1 MTPGAAGKARLIELD
16 EAFKELPG
24 GKQVTVQFNPE
35 SLKLA
40 FANQVQ
46 TPPATGAGSGAGGG
60 GGGTADQG
68 AGTAGQQFLGSGTTK
83 LSVQLWFDAN
93 AAADSGERVDD
104 VRRLTQ
110 EVVYFITGKKSQRD
124 PTRFIPPG
132 VRFAWGSFLFEG
144 LIESIEETIDFFS
157 PDGRPLRAS
166 MQLGLTQ
173 QNILVASFGQNARP
187 PGVPAGPGSS
197 PLAAAAAG
205 STLQGMAAAVG
216 VGVGFGASAGAG
228 SGAGAGGG
236 GGGASWQS
244 IATANGI
251 DNPRALVPGQ
261 LIDLNA
267 RAPRSLF

>member
-1 MTPGAAGKARLIELD
+1 MTPGAAAKARLIELD
-16 EAFKELPG
+16 ETFKELSG

-35 SLKLA
+35 SLKLS

-46 TPPATGAGSGAGGG
+46 TPPTSGTAAGGG
-60 GGGTADQG
+60 SGGGTGDQG
-68 AGTAGQQFLGSGTTK
+68 AGTAGQQFVGSGTTK

-157 PDGRPLRAS
+157 PDGHPLRAS

-173 QNILVASFGQNARP
+173 QNILVASFGDAARP
-187 PGVPAGPGSS
+187 PGVPAGPGLS

-205 STLQGMAAAVG
+205 STLQGMAAG
-216 VGVGFGASAGAG
+216 VGAGVAAGLGAAA
-228 SGAGAGGG
+228 

-244 IATANGI
+244 IAAANGI

>member
-1 MTPGAAGKARLIELD
+1 MTTGAAGKARLIELD

-46 TPPATGAGSGAGGG
+46 TPPATGAGSGGGG

-173 QNILVASFGQNARP
+173 QNILVASFGDSARP

-205 STLQGMAAAVG
+205 STLQGMAAG
-216 VGVGFGASAGAG
+216 VGVGFGAGVSF
-228 SGAGAGGG
+228 GAGGG
-236 GGGASWQS
+236 GGGGSGSGASWQS